1 VTINSLKPIAWI
13 PRILIVI
20 LLVAAAVFYFTK
32 VLLLQLENTDHPR
45 TIEVEIQPSERFT
58 VFYIHSV
65 YGESVTEE
73 FQADEDGIVL
83 KGVKTKSPA
92 ILEYFGFEDMKE
104 FHPMNVVL
112 GAIYFRVGMGEGQ
125 GLVVRERKI
134 YLSEIGARGDRI
146 RLRVKSVPLGYYL
159 FLKIFK

>member
-1 VTINSLKPIAWI
+1 MKRFGWI
-13 PRILIVI
+13 LRILIVI
-20 LLVAAAVFYFTK
+20 LLVTAAFFYFKK

-45 TIEVEIQPSERFT
+45 AIEVEIRPSEHFS

-65 YGESVTEE
+65 YGEPVTEE

-83 KGVKTKSPA
+83 KGVRTKSPA

-125 GLVVRERKI
+125 GLIVRDRKF

-159 FLKIFK
+159 FQEIFK

>member
-1 VTINSLKPIAWI
+1 LKRIGWI
-13 PRILIVI
+13 VRILIVI
-20 LLVAAAVFYFTK
+20 LFVAGAIFYFQK

-45 TIEVEIQPSERFT
+45 TIEVEIRPSERFT
-58 VFYIHSV
+58 VFYVHSV

-112 GAIYFRVGMGEGQ
+112 GATYFRVGMGEGQ
-125 GLVVRERKI
+125 GLIVRDRKI

-146 RLRVKSVPLGYYL
+146 RLRVKSVSLGYYL
-159 FLKIFK
+159 FLKISR

>member
-1 VTINSLKPIAWI
+1 MKRIAWTLL
-13 PRILIVI
+13 ILIVF
-20 LLVAAAVFYFTK
+20 LMAAGGVFYFTK

-45 TIEVEIQPSERFT
+45 SIEVKIRPSERFT
-58 VFYIHSV
+58 IFYVHSI
-65 YGESVTEE
+65 YGESVAEE

-83 KGVKTKSPA
+83 KGVRTKSPA
-92 ILEYFGFEDMKE
+92 ILESFGFEDMKE

-125 GLVVRERKI
+125 GLIVRDRKI

-159 FLKIFK
+159 FSRILN

>member
-1 VTINSLKPIAWI
+1 M
-13 PRILIVI
+13 
-20 LLVAAAVFYFTK
+20 AAGGVFYFTK
-32 VLLLQLENTDHPR
+32 VLLLQLENTEHPQS
-45 TIEVEIQPSERFT
+45 IEVKIRPSERFT
-58 VFYIHSV
+58 VFYVHSI

-73 FQADEDGIVL
+73 FQAEEDGIVL
-83 KGVKTKSPA
+83 KGVRTKSPA

-125 GLVVRERKI
+125 GLIVRDRKV

-159 FLKIFK
+159 FQKIFK

>member
-1 VTINSLKPIAWI
+1 VEITSLKRIGWI
-13 PRILIVI
+13 LPILIVF
-20 LLVAAAVFYFTK
+20 LWVAGAVFYFQK

-58 VFYIHSV
+58 VFYVHSI

-125 GLVVRERKI
+125 GLIVKDRKI

-146 RLRVKSVPLGYYL
+146 RLRVKSVPLGYHL
-159 FLKIFK
+159 FLKIFR

>member
-1 VTINSLKPIAWI
+1 MVVLIAAGGVLQI
-13 PRILIVI
+13 K
-20 LLVAAAVFYFTK
+20 K

-45 TIEVEIQPSERFT
+45 AIEVKIEPSERFV
-58 VFYIHSV
+58 VFYVHSI
-65 YGESVTEE
+65 YGESVAEE

-83 KGVKTKSPA
+83 KGVRTKSPA

-125 GLVVRERKI
+125 GLIVRDRKI

-159 FLKIFK
+159 FLKILR

>member
-1 VTINSLKPIAWI
+1 MKRIASI
-13 PRILIVI
+13 LRILIII
-20 LLVAAAVFYFTK
+20 LLVAGAVFYFKK

-45 TIEVEIQPSERFT
+45 AIEVEIQPSERFI
-58 VFYIHSV
+58 VFYVHSV

-73 FQADEDGIVL
+73 FQADEDGILL

-112 GAIYFRVGMGEGQ
+112 GAIYFRVGTGEGQ
-125 GLVVRERKI
+125 GLIVRDRKF

-146 RLRVKSVPLGYYL
+146 RLRVKSLPLGYYL
-159 FLKIFK
+159 FQKIFK

>member
-1 VTINSLKPIAWI
+1 LK
-13 PRILIVI
+13 RTTGTLLILIVF
-20 LLVAAAVFYFTK
+20 LMAAGGVFYFTK

-45 TIEVEIQPSERFT
+45 TIEVEIRPSERFT
-58 VFYIHSV
+58 VFYVHSI

-125 GLVVRERKI
+125 WLIVRERKI

-146 RLRVKSVPLGYYL
+146 RLRVKSVSLGYYL
-159 FLKIFK
+159 FLKISR